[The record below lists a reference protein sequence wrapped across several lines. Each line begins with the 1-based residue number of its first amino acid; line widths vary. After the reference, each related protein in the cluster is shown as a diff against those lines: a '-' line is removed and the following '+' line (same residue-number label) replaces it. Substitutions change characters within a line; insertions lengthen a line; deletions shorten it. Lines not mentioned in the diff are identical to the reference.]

1 MYDDRDKSF
10 LNDWRMT
17 FAQLKQ
23 RIRRLTQLE
32 EQGVEKTN
40 ETVLA
45 LEGEY
50 AGLLSELKRLWKA
63 YYLNRPR
70 T

>member
-1 MYDDRDKSF
+1 MYDEHDKRY
-10 LNDWRMT
+10 LDDWRVT
-17 FAQLKQ
+17 FAQL
-23 RIRRLTQLE
+23 RARGRRLMRLM
-32 EQGVEKTN
+32 EQGVGKTQ
-40 ETVLA
+40 TDLA

-50 AGLLSELKRLWKA
+50 AGLLSELKRLWEA